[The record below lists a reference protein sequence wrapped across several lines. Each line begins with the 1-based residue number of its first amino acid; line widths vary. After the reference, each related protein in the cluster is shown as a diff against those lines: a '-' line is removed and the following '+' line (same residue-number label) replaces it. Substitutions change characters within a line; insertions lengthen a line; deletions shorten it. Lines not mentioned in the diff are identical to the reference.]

1 MKFYAYVAETYLSHN
16 KKWIELKTLSTL
28 AEAEEFLCEH
38 FDNIVTSLDNG
49 DCGDM
54 SVETMM
60 KNWGKKF
67 RITEME
73 VV

>member
-1 MKFYAYVAETYLSHN
+1 MIAYVAETYLSTKN
-16 KKWIELKTLSTL
+16 KWLELKTLSTL

-38 FDNIVTSLDNG
+38 FDSIVTSLDNG
-49 DCGDM
+49 DCGDLPTK
-54 SVETMM
+54 TMM

-67 RITEME
+67 RITEMD